1 MIEIIEAEKESNNEK
16 LNENYYVLSSSSTLN
31 NEQEIIS
38 NNNISHLKSPIK
50 ILDIQPP
57 QETSNLNINSSQ
69 LKVKRRNNN
78 ENLNSKLSKNT
89 SLDQQQFKMN
99 SSFNEITK
107 ESSDIDENEPID
119 PRIQVYAISKSLIKN
134 SIK

>member
-31 NEQEIIS
+31 NEQEIS
-38 NNNISHLKSPIK
+38 NNISHLKSPIK
-50 ILDIQPP
+50 ILDIQPS

-89 SLDQQQFKMN
+89 TSLDQQQFKMN
-99 SSFNEITK
+99 NSFDNSFNEIIK

-119 PRIQVYAISKSLIKN
+119 PRIQVYAILKV
-134 SIK
+134 